1 MDSISLEYVELS
13 RYIASRVSNPML
25 NRQATSISLG
35 VAISK
40 AIAVGSMAQGN
51 ITHQWDTVLV
61 HTALELVGAFNEQ
74 IIVDTELAMETARAF
89 WIMRCNALNA
99 DLDQVILPSGVGTFI
114 EKVFGLNEN
123 ANPKTIAFCNDNS
136 AVVATIT
143 NRICTLLSNKFEVE
157 PTA

>member
-1 MDSISLEYVELS
+1 MEPISLQYVELA
-13 RYIASRVSNPML
+13 RYISSRINAPQT
-25 NRQATSISLG
+25 NRQATSIALG

-61 HTALELVGAFNEQ
+61 HTADELMNSFNEQ
-74 IIVDTELAMETARAF
+74 IPVDIELVRETARAF

-99 DLDQVILPSGVGTFI
+99 DLNQVILPNGVGTFI
-114 EKVFGLNEN
+114 EKAFGLNEN

-136 AVVATIT
+136 AVVATII
-143 NRICTLLSNKFEVE
+143 NRICTLMSNAATEE
-157 PTA
+157 PQA